1 MRRVR
6 RAAGAAAFDA
16 AVLRS
21 TGDDSNNSVA
31 SDKYG
36 KFNAAAARAK
46 EMEASAEDSE
56 QPLLSEKLRQQE
68 LISEQQ
74 SQNNNNDRR
83 GPIMDSERYAA
94 SNKKKSSQAPSS
106 GSSIGSLQR
115 MQMEIS
121 AAKEGNRSK
130 HQQSERRRKMNL
142 VFSAFG
148 DKRRII
154 KRVKH
159 VMQCTK
165 KEEDNNDHEL
175 DPLTLS
181 TGDTNNTKQR
191 HSSKVVFVM
200 MLTVFVVFGMG
211 RRKGR
216 RIESE
221 KESINQTLLR
231 GQSSTPLLQVQTNNI
246 NTEDLSRSSNS
257 NQTTPIRQVSFP
269 SYFSSLSNLTEEYRP
284 EVETPLFWDIHFS
297 GESIAEAIFSDCHNL
312 VMASEF
318 GLRQPNY
325 SEDTL
330 AEFRLDGSRYV
341 NVELNTKEG
350 ILRAA
355 RLGLA
360 NSHLAD
366 VIISPYIHNMAS
378 SIFTK
383 QNPGRLFTI
392 FRHPV
397 DRALGMYHYLA
408 KASWDP
414 LYNPELRNM
423 SISEFAKSKYIEN
436 NWMTR
441 FLIGKTKGKLTHAD
455 MLLAKQILRYKVLV
469 GLYDELDTSMVRFQR
484 YFGWKSVTKT
494 QADTAKC
501 RSKAIARGDKN
512 VLGHPTSIK
521 NQNALLESFQSN
533 RSQTVEE
540 VVVGNAAW
548 KAIERHNLFDM
559 ELYAFAKRVY
569 ALQGEHIFGVVG

>member
-1 MRRVR
+1 MSNTGMRRVR

-68 LISEQQ
+68 LLSEQQ
-74 SQNNNNDRR
+74 SQNSNSNRR
-83 GPIMDSERYAA
+83 GPIMDSDRYAT

-115 MQMEIS
+115 MQIEIG
-121 AAKEGNRSK
+121 AARNK

-148 DKRRII
+148 DKHRIV

-159 VMQCTK
+159 VMKCAQ
-165 KEEDNNDHEL
+165 KEEDDNHEL

-181 TGDTNNTKQR
+181 TDDTNNAKQR

-200 MLTVFVVFGMG
+200 MLIAFVVFGIG

-221 KESINQTLLR
+221 KGSINQTLLR
-231 GQSSTPLLQVQTNNI
+231 GQSSTPLLQVQTNSI
-246 NTEDLSRSSNS
+246 NTEGLSRSSSS
-257 NQTTPIRQVSFP
+257 NQTKSILQVSFP

-284 EVETPLFWDIHFS
+284 EVETPFFWDIHFS
-297 GESIAEAIFSDCHNL
+297 GESIAEAIFADCHNL

-360 NSHLAD
+360 DSHLAD

-414 LYNPELRNM
+414 LYNPALLNM

-469 GLYDELDTSMVRFQR
+469 GLYEELDTSMARFQR

-521 NQNALLESFQSN
+521 DENAPLASFQSN

-569 ALQGEHIFGVVG
+569 ALQGEHIFDVVG